1 MLQYL
6 VMDTALTSDAVIQTI
21 EQLLLTGAASTASQA
36 EHMFLDSH
44 LEQIAQLILEL
55 DDQSFEQHE
64 AIKLLMSHGSR
75 RREDALP

>member
-1 MLQYL
+1 MLQYQPMA
-6 VMDTALTSDAVIQTI
+6 VDLTSHVVIQTI
-21 EQLLLTGAASTASQA
+21 EQLLLSGAASTASQA
-36 EHMFLDSH
+36 ERMFLDSH